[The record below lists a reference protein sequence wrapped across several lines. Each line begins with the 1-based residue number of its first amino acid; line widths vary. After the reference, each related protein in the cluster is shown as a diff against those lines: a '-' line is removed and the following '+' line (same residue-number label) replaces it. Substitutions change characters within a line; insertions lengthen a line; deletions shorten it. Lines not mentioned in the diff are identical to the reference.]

1 MFILSWDK
9 LNDIGKLKES
19 ILEDFDYGDEKIDEA
34 DVDKIIKYLQEID
47 QGKPKEEEKIYSETI
62 NILLLGQ
69 TGCGKSTFINSF
81 QNYMKYNDLDRL
93 RCIWYQ
99 YYISNWNF

>member
-1 MFILSWDK
+1 MMFILSTDQ
-9 LNDIGKLKES
+9 LNDIDKLKES
-19 ILEDFDYGDEKIDEA
+19 ILEDFDYEDEEIDEA

-47 QGKPKEEEKIYSETI
+47 EGKSKQEEKIYSETI

-93 RCIWYQ
+93 RCI
-99 YYISNWNF
+99 

>member
-1 MFILSWDK
+1 M
-9 LNDIGKLKES
+9 
-19 ILEDFDYGDEKIDEA
+19 EDFDYEDEVIEET

-47 QGKPKEEEKIYSETI
+47 QGKPKQEEKIYAETM

-81 QNYMKYNDLDRL
+81 QNYMKYSDLYRFC
-93 RCIWYQ
+93 CI
-99 YYISNWNF
+99 

>member
-1 MFILSWDK
+1 MMFILSWDQ

-19 ILEDFDYGDEKIDEA
+19 ILEDFDYEDEEIDEA

-47 QGKPKEEEKIYSETI
+47 EGKSKQEEKIYSETI

-81 QNYMKYNDLDRL
+81 QNYMKHCDLDRL
-93 RCIWYQ
+93 RWK
-99 YYISNWNF
+99 SKN

>member
-1 MFILSWDK
+1 M
-9 LNDIGKLKES
+9 
-19 ILEDFDYGDEKIDEA
+19 IDET

-47 QGKPKEEEKIYSETI
+47 KGKPKQEEKIYAETL

-81 QNYMKYNDLDRL
+81 QNYMKYSDLFRL
-93 RCIWYQ
+93 CCILD
-99 YYISNWNF
+99 YYFVFEYR